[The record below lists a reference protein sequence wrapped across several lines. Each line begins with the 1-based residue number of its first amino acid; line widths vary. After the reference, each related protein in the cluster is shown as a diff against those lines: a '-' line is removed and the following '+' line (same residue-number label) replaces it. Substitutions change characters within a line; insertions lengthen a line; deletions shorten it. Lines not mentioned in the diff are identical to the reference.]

1 MPQSLA
7 PQGFSCNSGIK
18 ISVLV
23 MSGFGGAKLEE
34 NWFNCDR
41 NEIKIRV
48 QKGRLSA
55 EKSWDQGFKIRVRA

>member
-1 MPQSLA
+1 
-7 PQGFSCNSGIK
+7 
-18 ISVLV
+18 
-23 MSGFGGAKLEE
+23 MSGFKGAKLEE
-34 NWFNCDR
+34 NWFNCEQ